1 MSEVQCGK
9 CKTAR
14 YCSLDW
20 QKKDWE
26 KHKQMCKHMQQHAV
40 GDVAAQA
47 IKYATFP

>member
-1 MSEVQCGK
+1 MLEVQCGK

-26 KHKQMCKHMQQHAV
+26 KHKQMCKQMQQHAV
-40 GDVAAQA
+40 GDDAAQA
-47 IKYATFP
+47 INYATFP